1 MSTSDNL
8 QGSLNLLVLKLLARK
23 APLHGYNIMAAIR
36 EASDDVLRVEQ
47 GSLYPA
53 LHRMEEAGWITAEW
67 IDRDNGKRVRGYSLT
82 KLGRKQLE
90 DAERRWTSVTS
101 AVNRILRTT

>member
-1 MSTSDNL
+1 MPTSDNL

-23 APLHGYNIMAAIR
+23 APLHGYTIMAEIR

-67 IDRDNGKRVRGYSLT
+67 IDRENGKRVRGYSLT

-90 DAERRWTSVTS
+90 ASERRWTAVTS